1 MLIKG
6 IFQFHSVYDV
16 KAIKYTYNLK
26 PILLVQILEHWQ
38 GLPSIN
44 FQSLLVCFGIV
55 LPSHFS
61 SPRKVFSQFYFRAID
76 QHQNWFYTNLLKAND
91 VMLVISMFEILTTY
105 IKYTMRPDISQKLP
119 SFQNGVFVL
128 HFQEIHLLK
137 EQHLCQGSPLFRAP
151 RCLRHNPT

>member
-1 MLIKG
+1 MFINR
-6 IFQFHSVYDV
+6 IFSVHDV
-16 KAIKYTYNLK
+16 DAIEYTYNLK

-38 GLPSIN
+38 GLSSIN

-55 LPSHFS
+55 LPSYFS
-61 SPRKVFSQFYFRAID
+61 SPRKIFSQFYFRAID

-91 VMLVISMFEILTTY
+91 VMLVISMFEI
-105 IKYTMRPDISQKLP
+105 IKYTMQPDISQKIP

-128 HFQEIHLLK
+128 HFQEIHLSK

-151 RCLRHNPT
+151 RCQRHNPT